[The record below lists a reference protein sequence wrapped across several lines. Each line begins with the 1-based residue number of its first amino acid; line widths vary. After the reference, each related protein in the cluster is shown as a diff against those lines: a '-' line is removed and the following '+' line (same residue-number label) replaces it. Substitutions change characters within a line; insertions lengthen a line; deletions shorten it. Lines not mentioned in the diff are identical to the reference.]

1 MTEPN
6 PVKLPSRDL
15 FYRPFTPEP
24 LSEEGRQW
32 LVEQLHAYPKRVNE
46 DRTCAIGALT
56 EMATTEFCRLMAER
70 AALQAT
76 NGECQRLRSALE
88 KAREAIANLPQDGLG
103 MAQIA
108 FGGPD
113 DIYPI
118 RDELLSEI
126 DATLK
131 EQSA

>member
-1 MTEPN
+1 
-6 PVKLPSRDL
+6 VALALRDSL
-15 FYRPFTPEP
+15 
-24 LSEEGRQW
+24 
-32 LVEQLHAYPKRVNE
+32 
-46 DRTCAIGALT
+46 
-56 EMATTEFCRLMAER
+56 AENAMVGCSIADLLNDTDTLQI
-70 AALQAT
+70 AALAAIQAID
-76 NGECQRLRSALE
+76 GECQRLRSALE

-126 DATLK
+126 DAALK